1 MTIMNIKSTLFFITL
16 FLSLFL
22 SVYLIIRFTSNSA
35 SYKKALLTI
44 FGTSI
49 SSLFIL
55 FLLSFVPPTYLIYLF
70 GFSVILFLVYRF
82 LLGRNSSSS
91 NVSLSSSVASS
102 ASSLSSLFHSLMSTD
117 YKELLWNAGLLV
129 VGGFLAYQLWNQIT
143 MSPSLESLLLAQ
155 GGKILVNKPVY
166 LEEEHIL
173 ANYRE
178 LNGIEDRFK
187 YNYAISFWVFLDSNP
202 TNTAKYSSLL
212 NYGNKPNI
220 QYNPEKNTIQI
231 TMDTGFKVEYS
242 SSSPV
247 LNQNTVSYTIEKV
260 PLQKWNNII
269 INYQA
274 GILDIFFNG
283 ELVKS
288 MKRVIPYMSMDTLT
302 IGETAGA
309 KGGIGN
315 VIYFEKPLTLSNIY
329 YLYKIT
335 DKKMIPDNRS
345 SSGTTIVK
353 MSAESK

>member
-1 MTIMNIKSTLFFITL
+1 VYRVLWKGGGGSGTTT
-16 FLSLFL
+16 FLSNFL
-22 SVYLIIRFTSNSA
+22 NLNLNLNLNSIV
-35 SYKKALLTI
+35 SY
-44 FGTSI
+44 
-49 SSLFIL
+49 
-55 FLLSFVPPTYLIYLF
+55 
-70 GFSVILFLVYRF
+70 FSKEK
-82 LLGRNSSSS
+82 N
-91 NVSLSSSVASS
+91 
-102 ASSLSSLFHSLMSTD
+102 
-117 YKELLWNAGLLV
+117 KELLGDSMLII
-129 VGGFLAYQLWNQIT
+129 VGGIISYYVWNQLMAT
-143 MSPSLESLLLAQ
+143 MAPSLESLLLSQ
-155 GGKILVNKPVY
+155 GGKVLVNKPVY

-173 ANYRE
+173 ANYRDV
-178 LNGIEDRFK
+178 NGPEDTFN

-220 QYNPEKNTIQI
+220 QYNPEKNSIQI
-231 TMDTGFKVEYS
+231 TMDAGFKPTKMGSFS
-242 SSSPV
+242 SSSIV
-247 LNQNTVSYTIEKV
+247 DQNTISYTIEKV

-288 MKRVIPYMSMDTLT
+288 IKGVVPYMSMDSLT

-335 DKKMIPDNRS
+335 DKKMIPDNKS
-345 SSGTTIVK
+345 YSGTTIVK